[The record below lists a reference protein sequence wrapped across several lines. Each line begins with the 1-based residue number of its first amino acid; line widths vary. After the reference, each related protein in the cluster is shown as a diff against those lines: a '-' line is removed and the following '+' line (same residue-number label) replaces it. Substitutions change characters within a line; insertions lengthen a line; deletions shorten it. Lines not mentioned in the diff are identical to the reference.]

1 MRVDTSTGLLEG
13 ARFVPSPNYD
23 ERPTGTGIDT
33 LVIHA
38 ISMPPGEF
46 GGFDVEGLFCNGLD
60 FACHPYYQPIAGLT
74 VSSHLFIRRDGELIQ
89 FVPLQARAWH
99 AGASAFDGRSRVN
112 DFSIG
117 IELEG
122 SDYTPFEEAQYRALA
137 EVTRALQAAYPAI
150 TPERIVG
157 HCDIAPERKT
167 DPGRYFNWSRYRA
180 ELRGARLV
188 ATAPSP

>member
-13 ARFVPSPNYD
+13 VRFAPSPNYD
-23 ERPTGTGIDT
+23 QRPAGVEIDV

-46 GGFDVEGLFCNGLD
+46 GGSDVEGLFCNGLD
-60 FACHPYYQPIAGLT
+60 FALHPYYQPIAGLT
-74 VSSHLFIRRDGELIQ
+74 VSSHLFIRRDGEIIQ
-89 FVPLQARAWH
+89 FVPFSARAWH
-99 AGASAFDGRSRVN
+99 AGVSVFEGRSRVN

-122 SDYTPFEEAQYRALA
+122 SDYVPFEEAQYRALS
-137 EVTRALQAAYPAI
+137 EVTRALLAAYPAI
-150 TPERIVG
+150 TAERIVG
-157 HCDIAPERKT
+157 HSDIAPGRKT
-167 DPGRYFNWSRYRA
+167 DPGRYFNWLRYRA